1 MAINDWSSDVCSSDL
16 QRLFLRRCN
25 PVRDEP
31 AKKTVHHPGSWQA
44 QRAKLQASPRCGR
57 LHVLAARPAKSQMV
71 ENLGTMPSP
80 RSAEPVIALKLCRR
94 CSDLLGKIRNHGIR
108 KLAGAAPKASRR
120 TVQEQ
125 LRGKA
130 DPRRRR
136 LCIQN
141 RKKIGK

>member
-1 MAINDWSSDVCSSDL
+1 MSLNAGFMLFFFSS
-16 QRLFLRRCN
+16 RRRHTRCALVTGVQTCAL
-25 PVRDEP
+25 PIY
-31 AKKTVHHPGSWQA
+31 HPGSWQA

-108 KLAGAAPKASRR
+108 KLAGAATKASRR

-130 DPRRRR
+130 EPRRRR
-136 LCIQN
+136 
-141 RKKIGK
+141 KIGREHV